1 MVSMIGRHSLIPAV
15 LCSKERPQLVAD
27 KRDHAARVVGDQRG
41 LGVVAS
47 SRQLSGQAA
56 SQVMPFASDRDPG
69 LGQPDT
75 GGTTGFE
82 PVTACP
88 LHVPAPP
95 HLLPSFPSC
104 LFASYGGIVI
114 RPHTGR

>member
-1 MVSMIGRHSLIPAV
+1 
-15 LCSKERPQLVAD
+15 
-27 KRDHAARVVGDQRG
+27 
-41 LGVVAS
+41 
-47 SRQLSGQAA
+47 
-56 SQVMPFASDRDPG
+56 MPFASDRDPG

-95 HLLPSFPSC
+95 HMLPSFPSC
-104 LFASYGGIVI
+104 LFASYGAIVI
-114 RPHTGR
+114 RPHTGRLTGGGVVVFQTGQTDHRDSWDYVDTPSDQSVLSRSDCSVSSGTKALT